1 MGASGRRKR
10 RRGAGGDRRT
20 ILMCCRGLS
29 YVEVL
34 VATMLLGMCLVP
46 ALEALQPAVLGT
58 SISERHVRDQG
69 RVQSRFE
76 KVLAEPYSSLQ
87 AAADVAG
94 APTVATGY
102 SDAPGTEDRLLVYI
116 GAYDGD
122 NADGDNNSFTDTD
135 ADLLWVRVVTETSG
149 HARECLVSRY

>member
-1 MGASGRRKR
+1 MS
-10 RRGAGGDRRT
+10 
-20 ILMCCRGLS
+20 CRGFS

-34 VATMLLGMCLVP
+34 VAMMLLGVCLVP
-46 ALEALQPAVLGT
+46 AMEALQPAVLGT
-58 SISERHVRDQG
+58 SISERYVLNQG

-76 KVLAEPYSSLQ
+76 EVLAEPYFSLQ

-102 SDAPGTEDRLLVYI
+102 SDAPVIEDRLLVYI

-122 NADGDNNSFTDTD
+122 NTDGDNNPFTDTD

-149 HARECLVSRY
+149 HTRECLVSRY